1 MSQADWD
8 RLQYYS
14 RRVKYFEAED
24 EPLVHSSTYLRIA
37 QFQSSAL
44 FPSLRRLQYN
54 LDDRSN
60 TCTYFYIFLFQSPLL
75 ESLEFFHIKD
85 LENTTV
91 GPFLATLSSQTLR
104 RIVLR
109 DGWMDVDILEKSIV
123 HFKQL
128 QSLELLNAVFM
139 DDFALLEVLGSLPSL
154 ENLTLVAS
162 DPASHPTPEKS
173 NSQSGGPRYFDAL
186 ESLHVTGS
194 FFLIQHL
201 LGFIDSPLLN
211 SIEVFPAPNENET
224 DSEDLFTPSMTIITA
239 KWSQS
244 LKNLLICSKINY
256 APPPRAVSK
265 CLKLLRNLHK
275 MQTFRLDWRMKN
287 LNDDIRRL
295 VMSWPK
301 LRILNLN
308 QTLISLSTLRI
319 IAENCPELRHLHIRL
334 STSTI
339 PPFDASN
346 SLSLRH
352 NLEVLTL
359 GRANP
364 SSNTQTMESQIQVTR
379 HLDLIFPYLTSIEV
393 KSNDVFWEGIRD
405 LIHLC
410 QDASLS
416 RG

>member
-1 MSQADWD
+1 M
-8 RLQYYS
+8 
-14 RRVKYFEAED
+14 
-24 EPLVHSSTYLRIA
+24 
-37 QFQSSAL
+37 
-44 FPSLRRLQYN
+44 
-54 LDDRSN
+54 
-60 TCTYFYIFLFQSPLL
+60 
-75 ESLEFFHIKD
+75 
-85 LENTTV
+85 
-91 GPFLATLSSQTLR
+91 LR
-104 RIVLR
+104 RIVLSS
-109 DGWMDVDILEKSIV
+109 GQMSVDTFKTSILN
-123 HFKQL
+123 FKQL
-128 QSLELLNAVFM
+128 RSLELFNAVLM
-139 DDFALLEVLGSLPSL
+139 SDFGLLEVLGTLPSL
-154 ENLTLVAS
+154 ANLTLEI
-162 DPASHPTPEKS
+162 DPTCCPAHDPENS
-173 NSQSGGPRYFDAL
+173 NDQSADPKYFDAL